1 MIPWRKAY
9 LPPIP
14 TPVFLLGESHGQ
26 RSLAGY
32 SPWGQKELET
42 TEQLS
47 TAPVSETGEIQE
59 PSHEGLQFKGA
70 SPQGASSV
78 TAKIVRCV
86 SLVPFSILQ
95 NQEIRV
101 LRSRDNLKETKEN
114 P

>member
-1 MIPWRKAY
+1 MDRGAWWATVRGVTK
-9 LPPIP
+9 
-14 TPVFLLGESHGQ
+14 S
-26 RSLAGY
+26 
-32 SPWGQKELET
+32 WK
-42 TEQLS
+42 QLS
-47 TAPVSETGEIQE
+47 DYVQHRFLKLGKYKNHHKTSDLLRFFTVMHI
-59 PSHEGLQFKGA
+59 HEGLRFKGA

-78 TAKIVRCV
+78 TAKIVKCV